1 MKYVAWF
8 VLALLFPIIIAG
20 FIVEAAIESFVI
32 GRAVFQ
38 LLRED
43 E

>member
-1 MKYVAWF
+1 MKYAAWF
-8 VLALLFPIIIAG
+8 VLALLFPIVITG
-20 FIVEAAIESFVI
+20 FIVEAAIEAFVI

-38 LLRED
+38 LVRED

>member
-1 MKYVAWF
+1 MKYAAWL
-8 VLALLFPIIIAG
+8 VLALLFPLVITG
-20 FIVEAAIESFVI
+20 FIAEAAMEAFAI

-38 LLRED
+38 LLREG

>member
-1 MKYVAWF
+1 MKYAAWF
-8 VLALLFPIIIAG
+8 VLALLLPIIVAG
-20 FIVEAAIESFVI
+20 LIVEAAIEAFLI

-38 LLRED
+38 SLRED

>member
-1 MKYVAWF
+1 MKYAAWF
-8 VLALLFPIIIAG
+8 VLALLSPIVIAG
-20 FIVEAAIESFVI
+20 FIVEAAIEAFLV

-38 LLRED
+38 LLREG

>member
-1 MKYVAWF
+1 MKYGAWF
-8 VLALLFPIIIAG
+8 VLALLFPIVIAG
-20 FIVEAAIESFVI
+20 FIVEAAIEAFVI